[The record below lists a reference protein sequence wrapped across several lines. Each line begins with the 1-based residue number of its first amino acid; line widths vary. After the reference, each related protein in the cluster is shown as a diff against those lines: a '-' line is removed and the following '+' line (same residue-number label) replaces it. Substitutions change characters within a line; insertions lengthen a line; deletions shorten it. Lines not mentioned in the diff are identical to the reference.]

1 MTTLQILLIL
11 LLIVFAGWPGQ
22 PNQGAWLARLLL
34 LLVLS
39 PLLRYV
45 DVVFGFAV
53 RLRLSQWAGFLLT
66 SVGVPVEVDGNIL
79 VLHGQEMAVD
89 PACMGLRMTGLTLS
103 LAVFWLLAYE
113 RRQVRSLPLGWVL
126 TYGSVTVG
134 LTVLSNLIRIV
145 LLVLFG
151 LGPNHP
157 LHELVGLACVV
168 IYAWLPLWA
177 LARWLVGRY
186 GAHRKPGSAF
196 GSIQPALLWRS
207 GFVIGSMALFSFA
220 FIRPVQQLYPVAE
233 RAGYER
239 AKTPFDFVQYSRPG
253 QLIYVKPL
261 PDWYSSEHSPVFCWK
276 GKGYT
281 LRRIREV
288 KMGGQSMYVGE
299 LRKGRQTLQTAWWF
313 SNGLHRSISQVDI
326 RTRMLC
332 GEPGFALINVTVAET
347 GTLPSAV
354 KAWR

>member
-1 MTTLQILLIL
+1 MLLIL
-11 LLIVFAGWPGQ
+11 LTLLLITFAGWPGQ

-34 LLVLS
+34 GLTLS
-39 PLLRYV
+39 PVLRYV

-53 RLRLSQWAGFLLT
+53 RLRLSQWAGFLLR
-66 SVGVPVEVDGNIL
+66 SAGVPVAIDGNIL
-79 VLHGQEMAVD
+79 VLYGQEMAVD
-89 PACMGLRMTGLTLS
+89 PACMGLRMTSLTLL

-126 TYGSVTVG
+126 AYGSVAFG

-151 LGPNHP
+151 LGPDHP
-157 LHELVGLACVV
+157 LHELVGLACMV

-177 LARWLVGRY
+177 LARWVIGRY
-186 GAHRKPGSAF
+186 GVQWQPTVASGGFHR
-196 GSIQPALLWRS
+196 ALLWRS
-207 GFVIGSMALFSFA
+207 GFVIASLTLFSFA
-220 FIRPVQQLYPVAE
+220 FVRPVRQLYFVGK

-239 AKTPFDFVQYSRPG
+239 TKTLFGFVQYSRPG
-253 QLIYVKPL
+253 ELIYVKPL
-261 PDWYSSEHSPVFCWK
+261 PDWYSAEHSPVFCWK
-276 GKGYT
+276 GQGYT

-288 KMGGQSMYVGE
+288 VVAGQPMYVGE
-299 LRKGRQTLQTAWWF
+299 LRKGQQRLQTAWWF
-313 SNGLHRSISQVDI
+313 SNGLHRSIGQVDI

-332 GEPGFALINVTVAET
+332 GEPGFALINVTVAEVSA
-347 GTLPSAV
+347 LPAAV

>member
-1 MTTLQILLIL
+1 MLLVL
-11 LLIVFAGWPGQ
+11 LLIGFAGWPGQ

-34 LLVLS
+34 LLTLS

-53 RLRLSQWAGFLLT
+53 RLRLSQWAGLLLQR
-66 SVGVPVEVDGNIL
+66 VGVPVAVDGNIL

-89 PACMGLRMTGLTLS
+89 PACMGLRMTGLTLL

-126 TYGSVTVG
+126 AYGGVVLG

-145 LLVLFG
+145 LLVWFN
-151 LGPNHP
+151 LGPGHL
-157 LHELVGLACVV
+157 LHELVGLACVLV
-168 IYAWLPLWA
+168 YAWLPVWV

-186 GAHRKPGSAF
+186 GVHWQVVTPSVGLGLVLIRR
-196 GSIQPALLWRS
+196 L
-207 GFVIGSMALFSFA
+207 GFAILVLALFGFA
-220 FIRPVQQLYPVAE
+220 FVRPVKQRYAVAE

-239 AKTPFDFVQYSRPG
+239 RKTLFDFVQYSRPG
-253 QLIYVKPL
+253 QLIYVKSL
-261 PDWYSSEHSPVFCWK
+261 PDWYSAEHSPVFCWK
-276 GKGYT
+276 GQGYV
-281 LRRIREV
+281 LRRVREV
-288 KMGGQSMYVGE
+288 IVAGKPMYVGE
-299 LRKGRQTLQTAWWF
+299 LRKGHHTLQTAWWF
-313 SNGLHRSISQVDI
+313 SNGLHQSISQVDI

-332 GEPGFALINVTVAET
+332 GEPGFALINVTVAEASA
-347 GTLPSAV
+347 LPGAV